1 MFQLLHIS
9 FNKYM
14 FLETLYCLVNL
25 SVWNGPKARN
35 LVLYVDNAKKYQR
48 LPTLEQPDLQDVF
61 TLCWNE
67 CKEAL
72 ALPLATT
79 YCSTLNLQDWLIK
92 PVITWFCICNDLC
105 ECVWESEST
114 VIGKG
119 AAVFVSKVFLSY
131 SVWCDF
137 SGRWPAE
144 IGNKQHLFD
153 VLFQ

>member
-9 FNKYM
+9 FNRYM
-14 FLETLYCLVNL
+14 FLGTLYCLVNL

-35 LVLYVDNAKKYQR
+35 LVLYVDNAKKHQL

-72 ALPLATT
+72 ALLLATT
-79 YCSTLNLQDWLIK
+79 YSTLNLQDWLIK
-92 PVITWFCICNDLC
+92 PVITWFCIFNDL
-105 ECVWESEST
+105 SEST

-119 AAVFVSKVFLSY
+119 AAVFVSKVCLSY